1 MRITGGQFRGR
12 RLSTPTNNDIRPTS
26 DKVRAAIFNA
36 LGSRIDFN
44 GLRVLDAY
52 CGTGSLGLEALSRG
66 AAHTVF
72 RDISPTS
79 LKLAQANVKQLG
91 LEAQATFEL
100 GDSSKSPLLRT
111 QKTEDHFFDLVFID
125 PPYRK
130 NLILPLCQSL
140 ITQNSLKPGSFLI
153 IESEKNLDLE
163 SLENL
168 MQYPPTPDQ
177 NPITPQIVFDKT
189 YGDTHI
195 RFFECLRPLNRE
207 TL

>member
-140 ITQNSLKPGSFLI
+140 ITQNSLKPGSLLI

>member
-72 RDISPTS
+72 RDISLTS

-140 ITQNSLKPGSFLI
+140 ITQNSLKPGSLLI

-177 NPITPQIVFDKT
+177 NPIPPQIVFDKT

>member
-130 NLILPLCQSL
+130 NLILPLCRCL

-163 SLENL
+163 SLENP

-177 NPITPQIVFDKT
+177 NPITPQIIFDKT